1 MAKQNKKMEKG
12 GRNLILLGLLSTLI
26 ATATTGVA
34 LAIYHNSGDIYLDRS
49 RPGFLPDEE
58 EIEQDEK
65 APEEE
70 EYVFQ
75 KDAVL
80 NDEMVDEFLK
90 HLQDEINGINA
101 YEKPFGADV
110 LSDEHLGISEPK
122 KEADTTEGGG
132 ENSDGEA
139 ALNDGQ

>member
-1 MAKQNKKMEKG
+1 M
-12 GRNLILLGLLSTLI
+12 
-26 ATATTGVA
+26 
-34 LAIYHNSGDIYLDRS
+34 
-49 RPGFLPDEE
+49 PDEE

-70 EYVFQ
+70 EYVFR

-122 KEADTTEGGG
+122 KEAGTTEGGG

-139 ALNDGQ
+139 VLNDGQ